1 MQRNKNM
8 EIFAILMNL
17 DTFTKLLD
25 LLSDGYIEGLLE
37 GQLTCETRELSEEI
51 VAMVDSLNEPCINR
65 RLVEIM
71 IGIVGIL
78 KTKEFLE
85 HAAALK
91 NDDMQLRRSVKQANF
106 GRDR

>member
-1 MQRNKNM
+1 
-8 EIFAILMNL
+8 MNL

-37 GQLTCETRELSEEI
+37 GQLTCETEELSGEI
-51 VAMVDSLNEPCINR
+51 AAMVDSINEPCINR
-65 RLVEIM
+65 RLVAIM
-71 IGIVGIL
+71 IGVVGIL

-91 NDDMQLRRSVKQANF
+91 NEALSLKRSAKKATIYRN
-106 GRDR
+106 R